1 MTIKTEHW
9 LKPIPERNFDWSA
22 VDADTYDGPGCPI
35 GWGPT
40 EAAAI
45 ADLKRPAPRKR
56 RTFMHR
62 NGLLRR
68 DFVLLILILAA
79 LSLGAAICLR

>member
-9 LKPIPERNFDWSA
+9 LKPIPDRNFDWSA

-45 ADLKRPAPRKR
+45 ADLIDQLPESEEPLC
-56 RTFMHR
+56 TET
-62 NGLLRR
+62 
-68 DFVLLILILAA
+68 DFCAGT
-79 LSLGAAICLR
+79 SSS